1 MSQNPKPFWFLMV
14 ENFMAGA
21 AFHRFSLDH
30 FTPFPWLGHP
40 AIFFMEKS
48 AGKPLKEP
56 FKRERPIEF

>member
-40 AIFFMEKS
+40 AIFFYGEIRWKTFKG
-48 AGKPLKEP
+48 AVQKGKVH
-56 FKRERPIEF
+56 